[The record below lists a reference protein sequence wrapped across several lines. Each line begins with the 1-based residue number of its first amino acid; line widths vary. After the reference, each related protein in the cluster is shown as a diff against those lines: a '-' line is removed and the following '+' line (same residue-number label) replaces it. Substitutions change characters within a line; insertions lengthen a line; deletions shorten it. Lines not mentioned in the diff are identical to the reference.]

1 MGNSEGLA
9 TSVLLRP
16 RCYGILCQRQFA
28 DRIREALIPT
38 RIGWMRPDETV
49 ATLTEYLN
57 GQDRKCIVIP
67 TPEAKGS
74 RKDRTGF
81 SLLVIHGAIMS
92 PVDLPPMARTQIS
105 WVGNLT
111 HQSSL
116 LLNGRGNGTNKTNF
130 VSPSSNL
137 NSIVRE
143 IWHELTTKSLY
154 DLQRDF
160 LRIDVHP
167 KSHNSE
173 IIAAFTA
180 MMDPTLINLAFSSSK
195 VSHVVSI
202 VVHSSASSLNVIQK
216 KPPMIEIIEWGI
228 STSKEHFD
236 DLNGKLNDYAKQEIR
251 LVTDNDLDLSVDGE
265 KMDVT
270 LLDMPVSR
278 AYYKLAQVFEDETLL
293 KVMAAPQ
300 QQIDNKSLTTSMRTI
315 LSHGN
320 GMDIG
325 ASPGGWT
332 QVLYNTLH
340 IPIIIALDPAMLAER
355 VMKLSGVH
363 HLCTDVSSD
372 ECIQVLSNHAPYS
385 VFVCD
390 ASESNANELLG
401 KIVETLDRIS
411 CILVEGGNIN
421 SSRTA
426 VLAWPF
432 CLVITIKLPYK
443 TVGSMQRNIEKT
455 CEYIPEFLR
464 KIASLGPV
472 SNKNGDPSD
481 EFNVDIRY
489 KICHL
494 FANSL
499 SERTL
504 VATFKKK

>member
-1 MGNSEGLA
+1 MG
-9 TSVLLRP
+9 
-16 RCYGILCQRQFA
+16 
-28 DRIREALIPT
+28 
-38 RIGWMRPDETV
+38 PDETPP
-49 ATLTEYLN
+49 TENLN
-57 GQDRKCIVIP
+57 GPNRNCIVIP
-67 TPEAKGS
+67 TPDEKGS

-92 PVDLPPMARTQIS
+92 PVDLPPMARKQIS

-116 LLNGRGNGTNKTNF
+116 VVLEKENEITRTNNA
-130 VSPSSNL
+130 PSSNL

-154 DLQRDF
+154 DAQRNF

-173 IIAAFTA
+173 IIAALTD
-180 MMDPTLINLAFSSSK
+180 MMHPTLINLAFSSSK

-202 VVHSSASSLNVIQK
+202 VVQSSASSLNGIQK
-216 KPPMIEIIEWGI
+216 NPPKMEIIEWGI

-265 KMDVT
+265 KMDVAP
-270 LLDMPVSR
+270 LDMPVSR
-278 AYYKLAQVFEDETLL
+278 AYYKLAQVFDDDTLL
-293 KVMAAPQ
+293 KVMAAQ
-300 QQIDNKSLTTSMRTI
+300 QQPSNDKSRTTM

-340 IPIIIALDPAMLAER
+340 IPTIIALDPAMLAER
-355 VMKLSGVH
+355 VMKLPGVH
-363 HLCTDVSSD
+363 HLCTDISSD
-372 ECIQVLSNHAPYS
+372 ECIQVLSKHAPYS
-385 VFVCD
+385 IIVCD
-390 ASESNANELLG
+390 ASESNANELLI

-411 CILVEGGNIN
+411 FILAERGNRN
-421 SSRTA
+421 LRNAA
-426 VLAWPF
+426 VVAWPL

-455 CEYIPEFLR
+455 NEYIPEFLR
-464 KIASLGPV
+464 KIASLGPA
-472 SNKNGDPSD
+472 SNNEDPSND
-481 EFNVDIRY
+481 FNVDIRY

-504 VATFKKK
+504 VATFNKK